1 MIARTML
8 AAVLAALAALAP
20 TSALAAPIQW
30 AGGRLEG
37 LLCPAPCALGGGQA
51 AASGIRLLGE
61 PSVENQFPDALVFRV
76 QAESDAE
83 IREVRLRYTFLPEN
97 RSSSARAEFDPG
109 TRVQAAYTLRSG
121 TRQVY
126 IPPGKVIRYSWEL
139 RDAAGNELRTEE
151 RQASFD
157 DLRFQWQQVTDGI
170 VTVHYYRGERRDA
183 EVMAQVANET
193 IAKAS
198 ALMGTTLRFPVRI
211 WAYANQR
218 DFQIALAHESVTHD
232 PNVLGQAHEPD
243 TFIMVVDRLSS
254 PTALDTARHEL
265 THLVTA
271 NALQGGPFKDLYPAW
286 LNEGTAVYMQVQ
298 PNDVGYI
305 DALEKAIHEDRL
317 IPLRLLTSGARAR
330 DIGLFYGQSYA
341 LVKYLIETHGPQK
354 FAQMIAEFKQNGD
367 LDATFL
373 KVYGVDR
380 DGLYRAWRVSVGLPP
395 EPGQQAGRQGGAQTT
410 GESTTVL
417 LVAGATALMVVLTL
431 AAAAG
436 GLWLA
441 RRARAESEE

>member
-1 MIARTML
+1 MVARVLL
-8 AAVLAALAALAP
+8 ATLLAALALP
-20 TSALAAPIQW
+20 LAAV
-30 AGGRLEG
+30 
-37 LLCPAPCALGGGQA
+37 APVH
-51 AASGIRLLGE
+51 ASGIRLLGE
-61 PSVENQFPDALVFRV
+61 PSVENQFPDALVFRL

-97 RSSSARAEFDPG
+97 RSASAQAEFEPG
-109 TRVQAAYTLRSG
+109 TRVQATYTLRSG

-126 IPPGKVIRYSWEL
+126 IPPGKAIRYSWEL

-151 RQASFD
+151 RQTAFD
-157 DLRFQWQQVTDGI
+157 DIRFQWQQVSDGI
-170 VTVHYYRGERRDA
+170 VTVSYYRGERRDA

-211 WAYANQR
+211 WAYASQR
-218 DFQIALAHESVTHD
+218 DFQLALAHESVTHD

-271 NALQGGPFKDLYPAW
+271 NALQGGPFKDLYPSW
-286 LNEGTAVYMQVQ
+286 LNEGTSVYMQVS

-305 DALEKAIHEDRL
+305 DALEQAIHEDQL
-317 IPLRLLTSGARAR
+317 IPLRSLTTGTRAR
-330 DIGLFYGQSYA
+330 DIGLFYGESYA
-341 LVKYLIETHGPQK
+341 LVKYLIETYGPQK

-367 LDATFL
+367 LDATFT
-373 KVYGVDR
+373 KVYGLDR

-395 EPGQQAGRQGGAQTT
+395 EPGRPGGAGGTRGGT
-410 GESTTVL
+410 AAGTDTTTVVL
-417 LVAGATALMVVLTL
+417 IAGVTVLMVVLAL

-436 GLWLA
+436 GLLLA
-441 RRARAESEE
+441 RRAGTEREE

>member
-1 MIARTML
+1 MIARTVL
-8 AAVLAALAALAP
+8 AAVLAALAALPPAL
-20 TSALAAPIQW
+20 ALAAPHHRA
-30 AGGRLEG
+30 AGRFGG
-37 LLCPAPCALGGGQA
+37 LPCSAPCLAGGGQA
-51 AASGIRLLGE
+51 AAAGIRLLGE

-109 TRVQAAYTLRSG
+109 TRVQATYTLRSG

-126 IPPGKVIRYSWEL
+126 IPPGKAIRYSWEL
-139 RDAAGNELRTEE
+139 RDVAGNELRTEE
-151 RQASFD
+151 RQTAFD
-157 DLRFQWQQVTDGI
+157 DPRFQWQQVTEGI

-211 WAYANQR
+211 WAYASQR

-317 IPLRLLTSGARAR
+317 IPLRSLTSGARGR
-330 DIGLFYGQSYA
+330 DVGLFYGQSYA

-395 EPGQQAGRQGGAQTT
+395 EPHQQAGQQGGTQTN
-410 GESTTVL
+410 GANTTVL
-417 LVAGATALMVVLTL
+417 LVVGGTVLMVALTL

>member
-1 MIARTML
+1 MVARITV
-8 AAVLAALAALAP
+8 AAILVALTALALGPGQARM
-20 TSALAAPIQW
+20 AAGQ
-30 AGGRLEG
+30 
-37 LLCPAPCALGGGQA
+37 GGGQA
-51 AASGIRLLGE
+51 GGATGIRLLGE
-61 PSVENQFPDALVFRV
+61 PSVENQFPDALIFRV

-97 RSSSARAEFDPG
+97 RSSSAQAEFEPG
-109 TRVQAAYTLRSG
+109 TRVQATYTLRSG

-126 IPPGKVIRYSWEL
+126 IPPGKALRYSWEL
-139 RDAAGNELRTEE
+139 RDAAGHELRTEE
-151 RQASFD
+151 RQTAFD
-157 DLRFQWQQVTDGI
+157 DSRFPWQQVNDGI
-170 VTVHYYRGERRDA
+170 VTVYYYRGERRDA

-211 WAYANQR
+211 WAYASQR

-271 NALQGGPFKDLYPAW
+271 NALQGGPFKDLYPSW
-286 LNEGTAVYMQVQ
+286 LNEGTSVYMQAH

-305 DALEKAIHEDRL
+305 DALEQAIREDNL
-317 IPLRLLTSGARAR
+317 IPLRALTSGTRAR
-330 DIGLFYGQSYA
+330 DIGLFYGESYA
-341 LVKYLIETHGPQK
+341 LVKYLIEIYGPQK

-367 LDATFL
+367 LDATFR

-380 DGLYRAWRVSVGLPP
+380 DGLYRAWRVSVGLPA
-395 EPGQQAGRQGGAQTT
+395 EPARQGGSTRT
-410 GESTTVL
+410 GNAGGMDTTTVVLVAVATILL
-417 LVAGATALMVVLTL
+417 LVLAL
-431 AAAAG
+431 AAAVG

-441 RRARAESEE
+441 RRAGAGGEE

>member
-1 MIARTML
+1 MVARMVV
-8 AAVLAALAALAP
+8 AVVLAALAALVHGP
-20 TSALAAPIQW
+20 GQVWLAAGQS
-30 AGGRLEG
+30 
-37 LLCPAPCALGGGQA
+37 GGQA
-51 AASGIRLLGE
+51 GGAAGIRLLGE

-76 QAESDAE
+76 QAESSAE

-97 RSSSARAEFDPG
+97 RSASAQAEFEPG
-109 TRVQAAYTLRSG
+109 TRVQATYTLRSG

-126 IPPGKVIRYSWEL
+126 IPPGKQIRYSWEL

-151 RQASFD
+151 RETAFD
-157 DLRFQWQQVTDGI
+157 DTRFPWQQVSDGI
-170 VTVHYYRGERRDA
+170 VTVNYYRGERRDA

-211 WAYANQR
+211 WAYASQR
-218 DFQIALAHESVTHD
+218 DFQLALAHESVTHD

-271 NALQGGPFKDLYPAW
+271 NALQGGPYKDLYPSW
-286 LNEGTAVYMQVQ
+286 LNEGVSVYMQVQ

-305 DALEKAIHEDRL
+305 DALEQAIHDDTL
-317 IPLRLLTSGARAR
+317 IPLRSLTSGTRAR
-330 DIGLFYGQSYA
+330 DIGLFYGESYA
-341 LVKYLIETHGPQK
+341 LVKYLIETYGPQK

-367 LDATFL
+367 LDATFM

-395 EPGQQAGRQGGAQTT
+395 EPGRQGGSTQTGGANGT
-410 GESTTVL
+410 DATTVV
-417 LVAGATALMVVLTL
+417 LVAGATTLMLVLAL

-441 RRARAESEE
+441 RRAGTGGEE

>member
-1 MIARTML
+1 LATLLATLALSL
-8 AAVLAALAALAP
+8 AAV
-20 TSALAAPIQW
+20 
-30 AGGRLEG
+30 G
-37 LLCPAPCALGGGQA
+37 PARAT
-51 AASGIRLLGE
+51 GIRLVGE

-97 RSSSARAEFDPG
+97 RSASAQAEFEPG
-109 TRVQAAYTLRSG
+109 IRVQATYTLRSG

-126 IPPGKVIRYSWEL
+126 IPPGKVIRYFWEL
-139 RDAAGNELRTEE
+139 RDAAGNELRTDE
-151 RQASFD
+151 RQTAFD
-157 DLRFQWQQVTDGI
+157 DTRFPWQSVSDGI
-170 VTVHYYRGERRDA
+170 VTVSYYRGERRDA

-198 ALMGTTLRFPVRI
+198 ALMGTSLRFPVRI
-211 WAYANQR
+211 WAYASQR

-286 LNEGTAVYMQVQ
+286 LNEGTSVYLQVQ

-305 DALEKAIHEDRL
+305 DALEKAVREDTL
-317 IPLRLLTSGARAR
+317 IPLRALTSGTRAR
-330 DIGLFYGQSYA
+330 DIGLFYGESYA
-341 LVKYLIETHGPQK
+341 LVKYLIETYGSEK
-354 FAQMIAEFKQNGD
+354 FAQMIAEFKQSGD
-367 LDATFL
+367 LDATFM

-380 DGLYRAWRVSVGLPP
+380 DGLYRAWRVSLGLPP
-395 EPGQQAGRQGGAQTT
+395 EPGQRGGGQAAGAGGTDTT
-410 GESTTVL
+410 MLV
-417 LVAGATALMVVLTL
+417 LVAGASALMVALAL

-441 RRARAESEE
+441 RRAAGAEREE

>member
-1 MIARTML
+1 MVARFLVATLLATLTLPL
-8 AAVLAALAALAP
+8 AAVGPVRAA
-20 TSALAAPIQW
+20 
-30 AGGRLEG
+30 
-37 LLCPAPCALGGGQA
+37 
-51 AASGIRLLGE
+51 GIRLVGE
-61 PSVENQFPDALVFRV
+61 PTVENQFPDALVFHV

-97 RSSSARAEFDPG
+97 RSASAQAEFEPG
-109 TRVQAAYTLRSG
+109 TRVQATYTLRSG

-126 IPPGKVIRYSWEL
+126 IPPGKAIRYFWEL

-151 RQASFD
+151 RQTAFD
-157 DLRFQWQQVTDGI
+157 DTRFPWQQVSDGI
-170 VTVHYYRGERRDA
+170 VTVYYYRGERRDA

-193 IAKAS
+193 LAKAS

-211 WAYANQR
+211 WAYASQR
-218 DFQIALAHESVTHD
+218 DFQIALAHASVTHD

-271 NALQGGPFKDLYPAW
+271 NALQGGPFKDLYPSW
-286 LNEGTAVYMQVQ
+286 LNEGTSVYMQVQ

-305 DALEKAIHEDRL
+305 DALEKAVREDTL
-317 IPLRLLTSGARAR
+317 IPLRALTSGTRAR
-330 DIGLFYGQSYA
+330 DIGLFYGESYA
-341 LVKYLIETHGPQK
+341 LVKYLIETYGPQK
-354 FAQMIAEFKQNGD
+354 FAQMIAEFKQSGD
-367 LDATFL
+367 LDATFM

-380 DGLYRAWRVSVGLPP
+380 DGLYRAWRVSLGLPP
-395 EPGQQAGRQGGAQTT
+395 EPGQRRGGQADGAGGADT
-410 GESTTVL
+410 TTVL
-417 LVAGATALMVVLTL
+417 VVGATALMVALAL

-441 RRARAESEE
+441 RRTAGAEREE